1 MADWEDDIDDF
12 DGGQTGIATETKK
25 KVKKP
30 PRFKVL
36 LHNDD
41 YTTMEFVVMV
51 LKTVFHKTDDAAFEI
66 MMAVHHAGVG
76 VAGVYSFE
84 IAEAKVNKATELA
97 RASEYPLLC
106 TMEEE

>member
-1 MADWEDDIDDF
+1 MPDWEDDNDF

-25 KVKKP
+25 KVQKP

-51 LKTVFHKTDDAAFEI
+51 LKSVFRKSDEDAFKI
-66 MMAVHHAGVG
+66 MMAVHQAGVG
-76 VAGVYSFE
+76 VAGVYSYE
-84 IAEAKVNKATELA
+84 IAEAKVNRAIELA
-97 RASEYPLLC
+97 RSNDFPLLC
-106 TMEEE
+106 TLEEE

>member
-1 MADWEDDIDDF
+1 MPDWDDDLDDNED
-12 DGGQTGIATETKK
+12 GQTGIATETKK
-25 KVKKP
+25 KVQKP

-41 YTTMEFVVMV
+41 FTTMEFVIMV
-51 LKTVFHKTDDAAFEI
+51 LKAVFHKSDEDAFTI
-66 MMAVHHAGVG
+66 MLAVHNAGIG

-97 RASEYPLLC
+97 RTNNYPLLC
-106 TMEEE
+106 TLEEE

>member
-1 MADWEDDIDDF
+1 MADWEDDTDDF

-51 LKTVFHKTDDAAFEI
+51 LMAVFRKSEDDAFTI
-66 MMAVHHAGVG
+66 MMAVHNAGVG
-76 VAGVYSFE
+76 VAGVYPFE
-84 IAEAKVNKATELA
+84 IAEAKANQAMELA
-97 RASEYPLLC
+97 RANDYPFLC
-106 TMEEE
+106 TVEEE